1 MLDYQPSKDGQ
12 EQRSREVS
20 LTARFEELIDRHSRE
35 IYGYFLRALR
45 NHHDAEELSQDV
57 FVKAFRHLDS
67 LREPGAV
74 RGWLFS
80 IAVRQLLDHL
90 RSRGRSQDGAVH
102 QLQDEAS
109 LTDEGVAPERAA
121 MAREMREF
129 LLEEA
134 LLLPERQRSVML
146 MHMTGA
152 MDYEA
157 MAKALKITTTAAKM
171 SLFHGR
177 ERLRERLVWFRE
189 RRQS

>member
-1 MLDYQPSKDGQ
+1 
-12 EQRSREVS
+12 
-20 LTARFEELIDRHSRE
+20 
-35 IYGYFLRALR
+35 
-45 NHHDAEELSQDV
+45 
-57 FVKAFRHLDS
+57 LDS

-90 RSRGRSQDGAVH
+90 KSRGRAQDGAVH

-157 MAKALKITTTAAKM
+157 MAKTLKITTTAAKM
-171 SLFHGR
+171 SLFHAR